1 MWEVVGLR
9 QRVSKDKVYY
19 DICLSREFKSPG
31 QGLEVRSGS
40 YSAEQIAYIP
50 RIGDRI
56 VVELGNYQG
65 REYIKDIEVM

>member
-1 MWEVVGLR
+1 MWEVVGFR

-19 DICLSREFKSPG
+19 DICLSRDFKGNG

-40 YSAEQIAYIP
+40 YSAEQIVYIP